1 MLTGLFPPSK
11 GGAYV
16 NGKSVSRQPYALA
29 EEQTAGEVFHS
40 TPPTSNFQI
49 TSDMMSIHSE
59 MGVCPQHDVLWND
72 LTAEEHLLFYGRLKG
87 FSGNV
92 LNKMVKVAMD
102 SVQLGEHRAKLVG
115 MFSGGMKRRLSC
127 ACSLI
132 GNPSIVYMDEPS
144 TGLDPASRH
153 RLWSV
158 IQQAKGNK
166 SIVLTTH
173 SMEQADV
180 LCERIAI
187 MSDGFLQCIGTGS
200 ELKLRFGEG
209 YTVGATLLCN
219 IT

>member
-1 MLTGLFPPSK
+1 MK
-11 GGAYV
+11 QNGGGYV
-16 NGKSVSRQPYALA
+16 NGKS
-29 EEQTAGEVFHS
+29 
-40 TPPTSNFQI
+40 I
-49 TSDMMSIHSE
+49 TSDMLSIHQE
-59 MGVCPQHDVLWND
+59 MGVCPQHDVLWDD

-87 FSGNV
+87 FTGSE
-92 LNKMVKVAMD
+92 LSKMVKEAMD

-173 SMEQADV
+173 SMEEADV
-180 LCERIAI
+180 LCERIGI
-187 MSDGFLQCIGTGS
+187 MSDGVGMGWDGMGVG
-200 ELKLRFGEG
+200 GE
-209 YTVGATLLCN
+209 
-219 IT
+219 